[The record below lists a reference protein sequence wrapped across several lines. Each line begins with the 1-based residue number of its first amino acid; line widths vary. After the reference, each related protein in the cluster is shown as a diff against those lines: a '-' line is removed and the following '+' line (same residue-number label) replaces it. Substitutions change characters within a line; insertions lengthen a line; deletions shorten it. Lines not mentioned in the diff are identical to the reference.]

1 MGIET
6 RSMGTCSNALALV
19 CVALALTN
27 LEAVGEVEEI
37 RDELRISPSEDQFEH
52 YSQISG
58 FSMVG
63 AGAKEFAN
71 KEKTKCR
78 DECSTDTECKSF
90 SWKSPGNSDA
100 EANCIISKRSLSYDS
115 NYVMYT
121 KKTNGK
127 AGFRDFTGVKSSES
141 SKLREVDGKSDTECQ
156 NICEA
161 DAQCKAFSY
170 SIPEDN
176 INNAKCILSREGILY
191 SEAWTYY
198 EKKGVEREEVETE
211 GGVPPAPSP
220 EEQATEDPN
229 VQQLEIKLEAEKKT
243 AEKEVADAKKA
254 KAQAAAQAALAKAKE
269 EDKEKFREELRKAQE
284 RLKNQEKEVEKESVR
299 KMQAHDEKK
308 ELEFADAK
316 IREDQETSQKL

>member
-100 EANCIISKRSLSYDS
+100 EANCIMSKRSLSYDS

-198 EKKGVEREEVETE
+198 EKKGVEGEEVETE

-229 VQQLEIKLEAEKKT
+229 VQKLLQLKQRSRRQKKKT
-243 AEKEVADAKKA
+243 KKNSERNCA
-254 KAQAAAQAALAKAKE
+254 
-269 EDKEKFREELRKAQE
+269 RLR
-284 RLKNQEKEVEKESVR
+284 R
-299 KMQAHDEKK
+299 D
-308 ELEFADAK
+308 
-316 IREDQETSQKL
+316 